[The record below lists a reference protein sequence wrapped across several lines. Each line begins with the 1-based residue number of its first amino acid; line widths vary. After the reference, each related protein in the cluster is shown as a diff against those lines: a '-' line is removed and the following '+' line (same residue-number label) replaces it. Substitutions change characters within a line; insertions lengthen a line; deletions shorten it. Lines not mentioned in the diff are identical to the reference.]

1 MAIDLQNLKAHFRRA
16 ERAIKR
22 CERVTLAVPVPAL
35 NQLRYAGNHL
45 LKALTAEQE
54 DVAAAEAEK
63 AELHTKRAWF
73 DAFDSIAAAQ
83 LDAIRSFADKGYPLE
98 IVLQYIP
105 TYEDDL
111 AYARKVYPL
120 YCDFKAV
127 QDMSVAERLRRIR
140 ESARLRAFMRA
151 LAEADGE
158 LGTIRARI
166 EEENRR
172 RANRRDFVSTLASL
186 SASVLGTVFSAA
198 GLLATEKTW
207 AIVAGWIGVSI
218 FTVLAIVSIVMVV
231 WSVLDST
238 HKTSWNIEREQNAS
252 R

>member
-1 MAIDLQNLKAHFRRA
+1 MAIDLQKLKAHFRRA

-45 LKALTAEQE
+45 LKALTAEE
-54 DVAAAEAEK
+54 EVVVADETGK

-98 IVLQYIP
+98 IVLRYIP
-105 TYEDDL
+105 TYQDDL

-127 QDMSVAERLRRIR
+127 QEMSAAERLKRVRA
-140 ESARLRAFMRA
+140 SARLGSFMQA
-151 LAEADGE
+151 LARADCE

-186 SASVLGTVFSAA
+186 SASVLGAVFSAA
-198 GLLATEKTW
+198 GLLTSEKTW
-207 AIVAGWIGVSI
+207 AIVAGWGGVVI
-218 FTVLAIVSIVMVV
+218 FTMLAVVCIVMVV
-231 WSVLDST
+231 WTVVDNAN
-238 HKTSWNIEREQNAS
+238 KTVWQHERI
-252 R
+252 

>member
-1 MAIDLQNLKAHFRRA
+1 MAIDLQKLKAHFRRA

-45 LKALTAEQE
+45 LKALTAEE
-54 DVAAAEAEK
+54 EVVVADETGK

-98 IVLQYIP
+98 IVLRYIP
-105 TYEDDL
+105 TYQDDL

-127 QDMSVAERLRRIR
+127 QEMSVAERLKRVRA
-140 ESARLRAFMRA
+140 SARLGSFMQA
-151 LAEADGE
+151 LARADGE

-186 SASVLGTVFSAA
+186 SASVLGAVFSAA
-198 GLLATEKTW
+198 GLLTSEKTW
-207 AIVAGWIGVSI
+207 AIAAGWGGVVI
-218 FTVLAIVSIVMVV
+218 FTMLAIVCIVMVV
-231 WSVLDST
+231 WTVVDNAN
-238 HKTSWNIEREQNAS
+238 KTVWQHERI
-252 R
+252 

>member
-1 MAIDLQNLKAHFRRA
+1 MAIDLQKLKAHFRRA

-45 LKALTAEQE
+45 LKALTAEE
-54 DVAAAEAEK
+54 EVVVADETGK

-98 IVLQYIP
+98 IVLRYIP
-105 TYEDDL
+105 TYQDDL

-127 QDMSVAERLRRIR
+127 QEMSVAERLKRVRA
-140 ESARLRAFMRA
+140 SARLGSFMQA
-151 LAEADGE
+151 LARADGE

-186 SASVLGTVFSAA
+186 SASVLGAVFSAA
-198 GLLATEKTW
+198 GLLTSEKTW
-207 AIVAGWIGVSI
+207 AIAAGWGGVVI
-218 FTVLAIVSIVMVV
+218 FTMLAVVCIVMVV
-231 WSVLDST
+231 WTVVDNAN
-238 HKTSWNIEREQNAS
+238 KTVWQHESI
-252 R
+252 

>member
-1 MAIDLQNLKAHFRRA
+1 MAIDLQKLKAHFRRA

-45 LKALTAEQE
+45 LKALTAEE
-54 DVAAAEAEK
+54 EVVVANETGK

-73 DAFDSIAAAQ
+73 DAFDSIAAAH

-98 IVLQYIP
+98 IVLRYIP
-105 TYEDDL
+105 TYQDDL

-127 QDMSVAERLRRIR
+127 QEMSVAERLKRVRA
-140 ESARLRAFMRA
+140 SARLGSFMQA
-151 LAEADGE
+151 LARADGE

-186 SASVLGTVFSAA
+186 SASVLGAVFSAA
-198 GLLATEKTW
+198 GLLTSEKTW
-207 AIVAGWIGVSI
+207 AIAAGWGGVVI
-218 FTVLAIVSIVMVV
+218 FTMLAVVCIVMVV
-231 WSVLDST
+231 WTVVDNVN
-238 HKTSWNIEREQNAS
+238 KTTWRPAKETGL
-252 R
+252 

>member
-1 MAIDLQNLKAHFRRA
+1 MAIDLQKLKAHFRRA

-45 LKALTAEQE
+45 LKALTAEE
-54 DVAAAEAEK
+54 EVVVADETGK

-98 IVLQYIP
+98 IVLRYIP
-105 TYEDDL
+105 TYQDDL

-127 QDMSVAERLRRIR
+127 QEMSVAERLKRVRA
-140 ESARLRAFMRA
+140 SARLGSFMQA
-151 LAEADGE
+151 LARADGE

-186 SASVLGTVFSAA
+186 SASVLGAVFSAA
-198 GLLATEKTW
+198 GLLTSEKTW
-207 AIVAGWIGVSI
+207 AIAAGWGGVVI
-218 FTVLAIVSIVMVV
+218 FTMLAVVCIVMVV
-231 WSVLDST
+231 WTVVDNAN
-238 HKTSWNIEREQNAS
+238 KTVWQHERI
-252 R
+252 

>member
-1 MAIDLQNLKAHFRRA
+1 MAIDLQKLKAHFRRA

-45 LKALTAEQE
+45 LKALTAEE
-54 DVAAAEAEK
+54 EVVVADETGK

-98 IVLQYIP
+98 IVLRYIP
-105 TYEDDL
+105 TYQDDL

-127 QDMSVAERLRRIR
+127 QEMSVAERLKRVRA
-140 ESARLRAFMRA
+140 SARLGSFMQA
-151 LAEADGE
+151 LARADGE

-186 SASVLGTVFSAA
+186 SASVLGAVFSAA
-198 GLLATEKTW
+198 GLLTSEKTW
-207 AIVAGWIGVSI
+207 AIAAGWSGVVI
-218 FTVLAIVSIVMVV
+218 FTMLAVVCIVMVV
-231 WSVLDST
+231 WTVVDNAN
-238 HKTSWNIEREQNAS
+238 KTVWQHERI
-252 R
+252 

>member
-1 MAIDLQNLKAHFRRA
+1 MAIDLQKLKAHFRRA

-45 LKALTAEQE
+45 LKALTAEE
-54 DVAAAEAEK
+54 EVVVADETGK

-98 IVLQYIP
+98 IVLRYIP
-105 TYEDDL
+105 TYQDDL

-127 QDMSVAERLRRIR
+127 QEMSVAERLKRVRA
-140 ESARLRAFMRA
+140 SARLGSFMQA
-151 LAEADGE
+151 LARADGE

-186 SASVLGTVFSAA
+186 SASVIGAVFSAA
-198 GLLATEKTW
+198 GLLTSEKTW
-207 AIVAGWIGVSI
+207 AIAAGWGGVVI
-218 FTVLAIVSIVMVV
+218 FTMLAVVCIVMVV
-231 WSVLDST
+231 WTVVDNAN
-238 HKTSWNIEREQNAS
+238 KTVWQHERI
-252 R
+252 